1 MVTKGYGFT
10 VDDID
15 WSCPADLEPYA
26 KAHRIEQEEKDN
38 MAWLQCGNYLLSAFS
53 VALEHCLAGDK
64 AKLKYIKEPLFSRI
78 EEMELS
84 QEERDKRELK
94 EMLLAEMQWQMVAGI
109 ENLPKTII
117 K

>member
-1 MVTKGYGFT
+1 MVTKGYGFA

-26 KAHRIEQEEKDN
+26 KAYNMEQKHNDN

-53 VALEHCLAGDK
+53 VALEHCLAGNK
-64 AKLKYIKEPLFSRI
+64 AKSEYIKEPLFSRI
-78 EEMELS
+78 DEMELS
-84 QEERDKRELK
+84 QDERDERALK
-94 EMLLAEMQWQMVAGI
+94 EMLCAEMQWQMVAGI